1 MIKNYLTTSLR
12 NLRKYKGFS
21 FINLIGLAIGMA
33 CCILILLYVRDEL
46 SYDRY
51 HANAE
56 RIYRVTR
63 EWFNDDGTSSLHLG
77 HVAPPITPLLLND
90 FPDIEEAVR
99 IQSPGRMLCSHEDRH
114 FMEEGIIFAEENIFS
129 VFSFELLVGDPR
141 TVLRDPFTL
150 VISEKA
156 AQKYFGDKD
165 PLGQTLKLENRIDG
179 KVTGIVR
186 AAPPNSHFHFEIIVS
201 LASLKQMYGPREF
214 ENWSSNNY
222 ASYLLMPPDYDI
234 GLLKAQVPAFLD
246 RHKGED
252 YHRSNT
258 LHFQRLTDIHLTSHL
273 DSEIEPNS
281 NIVYI
286 YIFSAI
292 ALFVLLIACIN
303 FMNLSTARSS
313 IRSREVGMRKVVG
326 ARRSDLIRQFLSES
340 LLLAFFALVL
350 AVILVAIVL
359 PAFGRFVERDLGFGL
374 LQNPELLLGLL
385 LIAVIVGIVAG
396 SYPAFILSS
405 FRPVQVLK
413 GTRGPAG
420 RGGSLFRTTLV
431 VSQFAI
437 SIILII
443 SVAVVFQQL
452 RYSRSKG
459 LGFNREQVVVL
470 PTSNLIRQRF
480 DSLRTQLQAH
490 PGIVSVAAARR
501 VPSGRLLDSSGA
513 RVISGD
519 SADPVNFRIAFVRV
533 SHDFIPTFQME
544 MTSGR
549 NFSREFPT
557 DLKEAFILNEA
568 AVKGLGWTA
577 EDALG
582 RSIGYGP
589 RTGKIIGVV
598 RDFHFESLH
607 QEIAPIVF
615 YLQPD
620 YRHVIVRIR
629 PEDIPT
635 TMGFLKERWTELR
648 PNYPFDYFFID
659 ENFDSLYR
667 TEEKLG
673 QVFGVFSLLAIF
685 IACLGLFGL
694 ASFTAERRIKEIGI
708 RKVLGAPV
716 GNIVFLLSR
725 DFTKWVLA
733 ANLIAWPIAYYAMHT
748 WLQNFA
754 YRTGI
759 PVILFLLAGAIAFCI
774 ALLTVSF
781 QTIRA
786 ALGDPADALRYE

>member
-1 MIKNYLTTSLR
+1 MFRNYLITALR

-21 FINLIGLAIGMA
+21 FINLLGLAIGMA

-51 HANAE
+51 HTNAD

-63 EWFNDDGTSSLHLG
+63 EWINEDGTSSLHLG
-77 HVAPPITPLLLND
+77 HVAPPIAPLLLND
-90 FPDIEEAVR
+90 FPDIQEAVR
-99 IQSPGRMLCSHEDRH
+99 IQTPDRMLCSHEDKH
-114 FMEEGIIFAEENIFS
+114 FLEEDIIFAEENFFS
-129 VFSFELLVGDPR
+129 IFSFELLAGDPS
-141 TVLRDPFTL
+141 TALRDPFTL
-150 VISEKA
+150 VITEA
-156 AQKYFGDKD
+156 TARKYFGDKD
-165 PLGQTLKLENRIDG
+165 PLGETLKFENRIDA

-186 AAPPNSHFHFEIIVS
+186 AAPPNSHFHFEIIGS
-201 LASLKQMYGPREF
+201 LASLKQMYGQREF
-214 ENWSSNNY
+214 ENWGSNNY
-222 ASYLLMPPDYDI
+222 ATYLLLPSGYDI
-234 GLLKAQVPAFLD
+234 GLLKSQVPAFLD
-246 RHKGED
+246 RHQGED

-258 LHFQRLTDIHLTSHL
+258 LHFQRLTDIHLKSHL

-313 IRSREVGMRKVVG
+313 IRAREVGMRKVVG
-326 ARRSDLIRQFLSES
+326 AQRSHLIRQFLSES
-340 LLLAFFALVL
+340 IVLAFFALVL
-350 AVILVAIVL
+350 AVVMVSIVL
-359 PAFGRFVERDLGFGL
+359 PAFGRFVERDLSPGFV
-374 LQNPELLLGLL
+374 QSPELFLGLL
-385 LIAVIVGIVAG
+385 LIALLVGLVAG

-405 FRPVQVLK
+405 LRPVQVLK

-420 RGGSLFRTTLV
+420 RGSLFRTILV

-443 SVAVVFQQL
+443 SVAVVYQQL
-452 RYSRSKG
+452 RYSRSKS

-470 PTSNLIRQRF
+470 PTSDLIRQRF
-480 DSLRTQLQAH
+480 DAIRTQLLAQ
-490 PGIVSVAAARR
+490 PGVVSVAAARR
-501 VPSGRLLDSSGA
+501 VPSGRLLDSSDA
-513 RVISGD
+513 QVISGD
-519 SADPVNFRIAFVRV
+519 GAQPVNFRIAFVRV

-544 MTSGR
+544 MAAGR

-568 AVKGLGWTA
+568 AVSKMGWTA
-577 EDALG
+577 EEALG
-582 RSIGYGP
+582 RSFGYGS

-620 YRHVIVRIR
+620 YRNVIVRIR
-629 PEDIPT
+629 PDNIPT
-635 TMGFLKERWTELR
+635 TMGFLKERWAELR

-716 GNIVFLLSR
+716 GNIVILLSR

-733 ANLIAWPIAYYAMHT
+733 ANLIAWPIAYYAMHS

-754 YRTGI
+754 YRTDI
-759 PVILFLLAGAIAFCI
+759 PIVLFLMAGALAFAI
-774 ALLTVSF
+774 ALLTVSY

-786 ALGDPADALRYE
+786 ALGNPSDALRYE

>member
-1 MIKNYLTTSLR
+1 MFRNYLITALR

-21 FINLIGLAIGMA
+21 FINLLGLAIGMA

-51 HANAE
+51 HENAD

-63 EWFNDDGTSSLHLG
+63 EWFNEDGTSSLHLG
-77 HVAPPITPLLLND
+77 HVAPPIAPLLLND
-90 FPDIEEAVR
+90 FPDIQEAVR
-99 IQSPGRMLCSHEDRH
+99 IQSPGRMLCSHEDKH
-114 FMEEGIIFAEENIFS
+114 FMEEDIIFAEENIFS
-129 VFSFELLVGDPR
+129 VFSFELLTGDPE
-141 TVLRDPFTL
+141 TALRDPFTL
-150 VISEKA
+150 VITEA
-156 AQKYFGDKD
+156 AARKYFGDKD
-165 PLGQTLKLENRIDG
+165 PLGQTLKFENRIDA

-186 AAPPNSHFHFEIIVS
+186 AAPTNSHFHFEIIGS
-201 LASLKQMYGPREF
+201 LASFKQMYGQREF
-214 ENWSSNNY
+214 ENWGSNNY
-222 ASYLLMPPDYDI
+222 ATYLLLPPGYDI
-234 GLLKAQVPAFLD
+234 GRLKAQIPDFLD
-246 RHKGED
+246 RHRGED
-252 YHRSNT
+252 YHKSNT

-281 NIVYI
+281 SIVYV

-313 IRSREVGMRKVVG
+313 IRAREVGMRKVVG
-326 ARRSDLIRQFLSES
+326 AQKSHLIRQFLSES
-340 LLLAFFALVL
+340 LVLAFLALIL
-350 AVILVAIVL
+350 AVIMVVIVL
-359 PAFGRFVERDLGFGL
+359 PAFGRFVERDLSLSFV
-374 LQNPELLLGLL
+374 QRPELFLGLL
-385 LIAVIVGIVAG
+385 LIAVFVGLLAG

-413 GTRGPAG
+413 GARGPAG
-420 RGGSLFRTTLV
+420 RDSLFRTALV
-431 VSQFAI
+431 VFQFSI

-443 SVAVVFQQL
+443 SVAVVYQQL

-459 LGFNREQVVVL
+459 LGFNQEQVVVL
-470 PTSNLIRQRF
+470 PTSSTIQQRF
-480 DSLRTQLQAH
+480 ESLRTQLLAH

-513 RVISGD
+513 RVISGTGER
-519 SADPVNFRIAFVRV
+519 PVNFRIAFVRV

-544 MTSGR
+544 MAAGR

-568 AVKGLGWTA
+568 AVSKLGWA
-577 EDALG
+577 PEEAVGL
-582 RSIGYGP
+582 SFGYGS

-620 YRHVIVRIR
+620 YRHVVVRVR
-629 PEDIPT
+629 ADDIPG
-635 TMGFLKERWTELR
+635 TMAFLKERWDELR

-673 QVFGVFSLLAIF
+673 QVFGVFSLLAVF

-708 RKVLGAPV
+708 RKVLGAPAA
-716 GNIVFLLSR
+716 GIVLLLSR
-725 DFTKWVLA
+725 DFMKWVLA
-733 ANLIAWPIAYYAMHT
+733 ANLIAWPVAYYAMT
-748 WLQNFA
+748 QWLQNFA
-754 YRTGI
+754 YRTDI
-759 PVILFLLAGAIAFCI
+759 PFGLFLLAGALALAI
-774 ALLTVSF
+774 ALLTVSY
-781 QTIRA
+781 QTLKA
-786 ALGDPADALRYE
+786 ALGNPADALRYE